1 MANWLKLGR
10 GALKLGGKIFK
21 PIGNFFKK
29 TGKWFGKKFKG
40 LKKGLF
46 GAGLTGVGIK
56 GIVKNLVSGAGKAIS
71 AATKGLGK
79 LFSRTPE
86 EQKPT
91 NNENQATQE
100 NQSTSQTNS
109 TSELE
114 TEKQVNKT
122 RQAAIENQLTDAK
135 NDAKKLVSDKEKL
148 LERLKEITNERE
160 VIQNKLTKEKETL
173 INSKDGSTT
182 REKSNKTIIIL
193 VEHDRELTL
202 ERESIENQLREL
214 DKEIQKNSERS
225 AELRDQR
232 QSLVNKINN
241 LTTAIANAPDRIIS
255 KTEEK
260 TKVLNTKLGKI
271 LDIALLTAAAA
282 PLLYKYFGQ
291 SLGGLWDGIKKGFN
305 VTTNAVGG
313 FFSRLFSKKEESEDD
328 EEFPEYEETE
338 IDQEKVTNVTNIV
351 NQAGLTAHQSPEQV
365 KAKVNSIVKNN
376 PSISIEEAVAEYK
389 KNNTFDSDL
398 VKARENV
405 KNAKSDAIVSSSFR
419 LLDVPRAFKNSS
431 ITGKIAANAINPA
444 TKTGKLFHYTKMDK
458 VLGKAA
464 TKAAAKQVAKTTA
477 KTGGK
482 ALLKRIPVVGLLA
495 GLGFGVG
502 RALKGDWVGAT
513 AEVASGAASL
523 LDLVAPGA
531 GVAAG
536 LAIDTG
542 LGIRDVKN
550 ALDDEKKIEA
560 ELQKKSPEEIEALK
574 IQNEKILNAA
584 TEMQRIEDRR
594 TKEIK
599 TIAVTNLDKLS
610 PSRQITMEL
619 LDEKPESKFQVSSF
633 IPKPIQTTE
642 SEIQVPFAPKTGAG
656 VAAGLAIDTGLGI
669 RDVKNALDDEK
680 KIEAELQKKSPE
692 EIEALKIQNE
702 KILNAATEMQRIEDR
717 RTKEIKTIAVTNLD
731 KLSPSRQITMELL
744 DEKPESKFQVSSFI
758 PKPIQ
763 TTESEIQVP
772 FAPKTGAG
780 VAAGLNN
787 SELITRE
794 FNNVSKPLIR
804 GRYNANNSK
813 IYQNNLIDKVGIASI
828 VNQMTSVVKPSE
840 VISNLTLDQFKTIIR
855 SFPMSG
861 ILMESGLGVKEAKEG
876 DYSSAIKELGLGL
889 SAIVDKAI
897 PGAGNYVQVNFDRAF
912 GIASDSQVQI
922 ARDRLETVLNNMKE
936 SQRSSA
942 TQELNSIISRNNQ
955 ESIDIMLPS
964 DSEDGTSEDNPFD
977 VFSSVINAFLN
988 GEGKY
993 LSQKDKEAEFYA
1005 PMTNG
1010 VMSIEGYQ
1018 KTQDENNAR
1027 FLASHPNAPKY
1038 HGSPTKYNVITSD
1051 YGKRNVGVAGS
1062 SKFHRAIDIRSKAGD
1077 PIYSIAD
1084 GEVVRAVT
1092 RTNGGISHIEI
1103 MQNDGYRAIYRHT
1116 YPKLKIGTK
1125 VIKGQVIGETTPK
1138 DAHSS
1143 GPHLHLEI
1151 IDKDGVTKLNP
1162 RTFLPELKLKGE
1174 IGASYKPLIAD
1185 NQTSISVNNA
1195 ATKSEVEGT
1204 IEASDGGGLPEDNKL
1219 QSTTYNFTQN
1229 SISAQGVPSSI
1240 KAETIEPK
1248 ITAKSNDISIKKL
1261 PGTDDKI
1268 NKSQEQIE
1276 EKLDK
1281 LLEANKVG
1289 LNLTSKT
1296 LAAATVAATKPTN
1309 QQGPKV
1315 SPKAI
1320 PDTRLSQAQIDN
1332 MS

>member
-29 TGKWFGKKFKG
+29 TGKWFGKKFNG

-56 GIVKNLVSGAGKAIS
+56 GLVKNLVSGAGKAIS
-71 AATKGLGK
+71 AATKGLRK

-91 NNENQATQE
+91 NNETQATRE

-160 VIQNKLTKEKETL
+160 IIQNKLTKEKETL

-182 REKSNKTIIIL
+182 REKSDKTIIIL

-291 SLGGLWDGIKKGFN
+291 SLRGLWDGIKKGFN

-313 FFSRLFSKKEESEDD
+313 FFSRLFSKKEESKDD

-338 IDQEKVTNVTNIV
+338 IAQEKVTNVTNIV

-536 LAIDTG
+536 LAIDAG

-550 ALDDEKKIEA
+550 ALDEEKKIEA

-584 TEMQRIEDRR
+584 TEMQRIED
-594 TKEIK
+594 K
-599 TIAVTNLDKLS
+599 
-610 PSRQITMEL
+610 
-619 LDEKPESKFQVSSF
+619 
-633 IPKPIQTTE
+633 
-642 SEIQVPFAPKTGAG
+642 
-656 VAAGLAIDTGLGI
+656 
-669 RDVKNALDDEK
+669 
-680 KIEAELQKKSPE
+680 
-692 EIEALKIQNE
+692 
-702 KILNAATEMQRIEDR
+702 

-942 TQELNSIISRNNQ
+942 TRELNSIISRNNQ

-1320 PDTRLSQAQIDN
+1320 PDTGLSQAQIDN

>member
-91 NNENQATQE
+91 NNENQATRE

-122 RQAAIENQLTDAK
+122 RQAAIENQLNDAK

-160 VIQNKLTKEKETL
+160 IIQNKLTKEKETL

-182 REKSNKTIIIL
+182 REKSDKTIIIL

-313 FFSRLFSKKEESEDD
+313 FFSRLFSKKEESKDD

-536 LAIDTG
+536 LAIDAG

-550 ALDDEKKIEA
+550 ALDEEKKIEA

-584 TEMQRIEDRR
+584 TEMQRIEDKR
-594 TKEIK
+594 TKEVK

-642 SEIQVPFAPKTGAG
+642 SEIQVPFAPKA
-656 VAAGLAIDTGLGI
+656 
-669 RDVKNALDDEK
+669 
-680 KIEAELQKKSPE
+680 
-692 EIEALKIQNE
+692 
-702 KILNAATEMQRIEDR
+702 
-717 RTKEIKTIAVTNLD
+717 
-731 KLSPSRQITMELL
+731 
-744 DEKPESKFQVSSFI
+744 
-758 PKPIQ
+758 
-763 TTESEIQVP
+763 
-772 FAPKTGAG
+772 GAG

-787 SELITRE
+787 SESITRE

-804 GRYNANNSK
+804 GRYNANNSR

-897 PGAGNYVQVNFDRAF
+897 PGAGNYVQVNFDRSF
-912 GIASDSQVQI
+912 GLVSDSQVQI

-964 DSEDGTSEDNPFD
+964 NSEDGTSEDNPFD

-1320 PDTRLSQAQIDN
+1320 PDTGLSQAQIDN

>member
-29 TGKWFGKKFKG
+29 TGKWFGKKFNG

-56 GIVKNLVSGAGKAIS
+56 GLVKNLVSGAGKAIS
-71 AATKGLGK
+71 AATKGLRK

-91 NNENQATQE
+91 NNETQATRE

-160 VIQNKLTKEKETL
+160 IIQNKLTKEKETL

-182 REKSNKTIIIL
+182 REKSDKTIIIL

-291 SLGGLWDGIKKGFN
+291 SLRGLWDGIKKGFN

-313 FFSRLFSKKEESEDD
+313 FFSRLFSKKEESKDD

-338 IDQEKVTNVTNIV
+338 IAQEKVTNVTNIV

-523 LDLVAPGA
+523 LDLVAPGT

-536 LAIDTG
+536 LAIDAG

-550 ALDDEKKIEA
+550 ALDEEKKIEA

-584 TEMQRIEDRR
+584 TEMQRIED
-594 TKEIK
+594 K
-599 TIAVTNLDKLS
+599 
-610 PSRQITMEL
+610 
-619 LDEKPESKFQVSSF
+619 
-633 IPKPIQTTE
+633 
-642 SEIQVPFAPKTGAG
+642 
-656 VAAGLAIDTGLGI
+656 
-669 RDVKNALDDEK
+669 
-680 KIEAELQKKSPE
+680 
-692 EIEALKIQNE
+692 
-702 KILNAATEMQRIEDR
+702 

-942 TQELNSIISRNNQ
+942 TRELNSIISRNNQ

-1320 PDTRLSQAQIDN
+1320 PDTGLSQAQIDN